1 MCLEYNGD
9 LCPLVHFQC
18 IEVTKCKVMTFDRES
33 SSIYRYWAQQPNL
46 FFDMCYDMRVRYRQK
61 GITTG
66 NSKPVTN

>member
-46 FFDMCYDMRVRYRQK
+46 FFDKMDVKTFDQSL
-61 GITTG
+61 IT
-66 NSKPVTN
+66 